1 MRLLLLLRELLLLL
15 LLRHGVRMLLML
27 MLTRVGMLM
36 LVMRV
41 RQSFVVHASGLEG
54 ELMVPGLGL
63 RVLERRVGMIGMVI
77 CGRVEVGSGE
87 VEQAVL
93 LGEVEV
99 LHCAWCSG
107 FDGQYTRESR

>member
-1 MRLLLLLRELLLLL
+1 MRLLLLRELLLLL
-15 LLRHGVRMLLML
+15 LRHGVRTLLML

-41 RQSFVVHASGLEG
+41 RQSFVVHAGGLEG

-63 RVLERRVGMIGMVI
+63 RRVLERRVGMIGMVI